1 MDIVLKVPPTDNTP
15 VLVIDKPLPTLIPPK
30 VLEVAIGK
38 VYLLELTHLVVAN
51 FCELS
56 PLGNSHPS
64 SNLGKLLDFLNTIF
78 IKFGLSSFGVIKI

>member
-1 MDIVLKVPPTDNTP
+1 M
-15 VLVIDKPLPTLIPPK
+15 DKPLPTIIPPK
-30 VLEVAIGK
+30 VLEVATDK

-56 PLGNSHPS
+56 PLGNSNHY